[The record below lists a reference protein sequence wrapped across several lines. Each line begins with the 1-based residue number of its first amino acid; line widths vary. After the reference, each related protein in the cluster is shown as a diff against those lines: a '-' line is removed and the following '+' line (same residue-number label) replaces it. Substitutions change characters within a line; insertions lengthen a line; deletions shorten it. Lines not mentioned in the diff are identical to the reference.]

1 MRISYNLTKKQRLK
15 LPLGIGQFVIDQLR
29 REQKKTKSCIVKNR
43 SQRRELVKLSSEK
56 GNN

>member
-29 REQKKTKSCIVKNR
+29 REQKKTKSCIVKNP
-43 SQRRELVKLSSEK
+43 SQRRELVKLSSKK

>member
-43 SQRRELVKLSSEK
+43 SQRRELVKLSSKK